1 MSKFFSGLLSFVN
14 DLFEGAFFLTRSL
27 SGVLALFFGFCL
39 ILLQRADHS
48 HLLRMTV
55 GFIAIHIVLT
65 NLKSAWEKNSKEF
78 DLNEKKKAE
87 TSREDDK
94 K

>member
-1 MSKFFSGLLSFVN
+1 MSKFFSGLLSFVS
-14 DLFEGAFFLTRSL
+14 DYFEGAFFLTRIL

-39 ILLQRADHS
+39 IFLQLGGHS
-48 HLLRMTV
+48 DLIRLTV

-65 NLKSAWEKNSKEF
+65 NLKTAWEKNSKEF